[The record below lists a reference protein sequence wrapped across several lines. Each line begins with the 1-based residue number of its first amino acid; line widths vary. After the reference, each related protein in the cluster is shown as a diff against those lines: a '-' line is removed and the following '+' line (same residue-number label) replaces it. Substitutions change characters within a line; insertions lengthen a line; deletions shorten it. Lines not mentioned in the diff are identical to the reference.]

1 MKQITF
7 EQWNE
12 LALMTLDV
20 GEMLREIEKSPASFQ
35 YFQDGTVRKKASFAN
50 GFVCDG
56 AWVMPGMGDQLQFT
70 KRHGPGPAF
79 GATFYLPV
87 GSSVEAINRR
97 ADEVCREFEG
107 VAA

>member
-20 GEMLREIEKSPASFQ
+20 GETLREVEKSPASFQ
-35 YFQDGTVRKKASFAN
+35 YFADGTVRKKASFAH

-56 AWVMPGMGDQLQFT
+56 AWDMPGTITDKAVRERSFLANRPIREIL
-70 KRHGPGPAF
+70 KR
-79 GATFYLPV
+79 
-87 GSSVEAINRR
+87 RR
-97 ADEVCREFEG
+97 
-107 VAA
+107 